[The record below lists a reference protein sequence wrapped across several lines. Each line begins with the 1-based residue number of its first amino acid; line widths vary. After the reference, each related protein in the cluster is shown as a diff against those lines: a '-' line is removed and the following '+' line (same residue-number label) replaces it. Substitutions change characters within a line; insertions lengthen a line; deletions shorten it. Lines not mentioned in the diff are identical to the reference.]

1 MPKLTL
7 VHPQVPICMRAK
19 AQNDCIDHHM
29 DNPVPEAQA
38 ADRAQVLEESA
49 WEQDQ
54 PARHHVGPGVH
65 RAPVEGAHHEVPAQH
80 HVEDASHE

>member
-7 VHPQVPICMRAK
+7 VQPQVPICMRQKPKMTAL
-19 AQNDCIDHHM
+19 ITTWTI
-29 DNPVPEAQA
+29 PVPEAQA
-38 ADRAQVLEESA
+38 ADRVQVLEESA
-49 WEQDQ
+49 REQDQ

-80 HVEDASHE
+80 HVEDAGHE

>member
-7 VHPQVPICMRAK
+7 VHPQVQICMRAK
-19 AQNDCIDHHM
+19 AQNDYIDHHM

-49 WEQDQ
+49 REQDQ
-54 PARHHVGPGVH
+54 PARHHVGPGC
-65 RAPVEGAHHEVPAQH
+65 PPGPC
-80 HVEDASHE
+80 